1 MAFPK
6 YYKKDIHVF
15 VCSNNVESL
24 GACFGFE
31 DAVGGKNSQVHART
45 GMRTS
50 QEQTCKHRGLPCFKW
65 QELPHLLASNAQS
78 QFKFPFMFTF
88 IF

>member
-31 DAVGGKNSQVHART
+31 DAVGGKKQSSPCPDRDENLPGANLQAPRTAMLQMARASSSP
-45 GMRTS
+45 G
-50 QEQTCKHRGLPCFKW
+50 FKCS
-65 QELPHLLASNAQS
+65 ESV
-78 QFKFPFMFTF
+78 
-88 IF
+88 